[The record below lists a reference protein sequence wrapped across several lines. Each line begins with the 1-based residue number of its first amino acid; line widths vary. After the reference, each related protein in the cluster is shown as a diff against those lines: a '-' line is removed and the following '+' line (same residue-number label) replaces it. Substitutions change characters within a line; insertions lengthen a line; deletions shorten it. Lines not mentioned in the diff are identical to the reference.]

1 MAPFSNSAGASDTC
15 FHRPGSTHNMNT
27 LDRSLRCG
35 HSNTINGEPPRPT
48 RISALSRGAQF
59 VSQQNAKKKKRP
71 QQMIF
76 FTFPRLARDWCIAA
90 SPPPLARGSGDER
103 WTWCGLGW
111 GHGNGGIS
119 PQTRVRRN
127 PSCTMATRQGKKH
140 KGKKKEKEGPHLPL
154 PFVTFSLALTYPP
167 SCFPSS
173 LPLALLRSCHH
184 SSTACADRQTHT
196 LSFHLLGVSA
206 VSGERVREAQ
216 DCLELKLVGASRDIA
231 PPSLLCLFLQPLGGD
246 QVFVFFSFVWF
257 WLGFLGCRG
266 DSRDGQRVGWVKG
279 CSCFFFWLGENPMG
293 GTRAVVLGSGRQGLV
308 A

>member
-1 MAPFSNSAGASDTC
+1 MFSS
-15 FHRPGSTHNMNT
+15 PGIDAQHEHS
-27 LDRSLRCG
+27 RSLFEMWTLQYDKWRATATYENIG
-35 HSNTINGEPPRPT
+35 ART
-48 RISALSRGAQF
+48 RGPIRVTTKRQ
-59 VSQQNAKKKKRP
+59 KKKRP

-231 PPSLLCLFLQPLGGD
+231 PPLSSLLIFAALGG
-246 QVFVFFSFVWF
+246 
-257 WLGFLGCRG
+257 
-266 DSRDGQRVGWVKG
+266 
-279 CSCFFFWLGENPMG
+279 
-293 GTRAVVLGSGRQGLV
+293 
-308 A
+308 